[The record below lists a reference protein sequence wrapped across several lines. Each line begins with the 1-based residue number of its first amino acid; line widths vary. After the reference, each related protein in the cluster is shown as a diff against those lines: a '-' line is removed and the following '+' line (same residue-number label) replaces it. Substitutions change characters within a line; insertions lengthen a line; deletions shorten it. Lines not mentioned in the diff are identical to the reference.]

1 MRLVT
6 IDFETH
12 YAQDY
17 SLSKMTPLGYV
28 MDPRFQFISCS
39 IKVDH
44 HPTDVVFG
52 EAKIRRAFKAID
64 HIVRDSLLLA
74 HNMSGFDAY
83 VCAYRLGVRPKLWGC
98 TMAMARPIHAKTTGL
113 GLAKLVAHYAD
124 ELRAMGIS
132 PVKDNTALVQTRGK
146 RLEDFTP
153 AELEAMRTYN
163 RTDTDQCYG
172 LFHILRHFYTPA
184 ELWQIDAIT
193 RMRTEPQFELDR
205 PLLEVALSVERSN
218 KHKALIDLA
227 RDLRHDQQAGD
238 ADLDWSNE
246 EDVAR
251 FVRGELAS
259 APKFSAML
267 ERLGAEVPMKP
278 SPTNPTKQ
286 VPALAKTDEA
296 FIALQESD
304 DPLVAAAARARL
316 SVKSTLLETRI
327 GKFLTAG
334 GLAGGMLPVPLRYA
348 GADTTGRDSGEEYNC
363 FTGEVEVLTRA
374 GWVRFDA
381 WQGQPIMQWW
391 PDGRAAFEEHP
402 ATLAK
407 PYAGVIIDVDA
418 VLVSAAMTPEHR
430 IPAVRDGNVRDYAA
444 ADLTRL
450 ACLNGLVSAGTY
462 EGSSESAY
470 TPDEVRLMVAIAA
483 DGCVVQRKSHF
494 DIQIGL
500 RRTRKIERLLHLL
513 DQVRCTFYT
522 REYPPQDTHT
532 GEHNTVQFILPACKY
547 PKGFGPWVLN
557 LSRESMDALVDELR
571 HWDGW
576 SHATTGAVEFST
588 SSLDQA
594 EWVSTA
600 LHLSGKPA
608 SVRHYRGSR
617 YQMHARES
625 VHTSVSNDAVT
636 TRHYE
641 GVVYC
646 AGVESSYIF
655 IRRNGKISV
664 SGNCQNLP
672 RVNPDKPKT
681 SDALR
686 MSLRAPKGK
695 VVIVAD
701 QTGIELRTNHF
712 LWRVPSSMALY
723 QASPDKADLYR
734 EFAASYLY
742 KIDPSAITKTQ
753 RQMGK
758 VAQLG
763 LGFGSGAF
771 TFKRIAKTMGGIEME
786 LARTKTSGPDLTAEE
801 VVASWRSA
809 YVEIVDGW
817 KQCARSVLD
826 IARGIEAAVD
836 PWGLV
841 HTCREG
847 FVLPS
852 GRIIRYPDLREEDD
866 GEWPDGRPRRS
877 WFYAHGR
884 HKARI
889 TGPKADE
896 NIVQALARDSIFDC
910 SVEFYRRTQLRPA
923 LRVHDE
929 LVYVVEE
936 RHGQELLDELQAIM
950 RTPPKWWPG
959 LVVWSE
965 GDMAANYGAAK

>member
-28 MDPRFQFISCS
+28 MDPRFQFVSCS

-52 EAKIRRAFKAID
+52 EAKIRHAFKVID
-64 HIVRDSLLLA
+64 PIVRDSLLLA

-172 LFHILRHFYTPA
+172 LFHILRRFYTPA

-205 PLLEVALSVERSN
+205 PLLEAALSVERSN

-251 FVRGELAS
+251 FVRSELAS

-327 GKFLTAG
+327 DKFLTAG

-363 FTGEVEVLTRA
+363 
-374 GWVRFDA
+374 
-381 WQGQPIMQWW
+381 
-391 PDGRAAFEEHP
+391 
-402 ATLAK
+402 
-407 PYAGVIIDVDA
+407 
-418 VLVSAAMTPEHR
+418 
-430 IPAVRDGNVRDYAA
+430 
-444 ADLTRL
+444 
-450 ACLNGLVSAGTY
+450 
-462 EGSSESAY
+462 
-470 TPDEVRLMVAIAA
+470 
-483 DGCVVQRKSHF
+483 
-494 DIQIGL
+494 
-500 RRTRKIERLLHLL
+500 
-513 DQVRCTFYT
+513 
-522 REYPPQDTHT
+522 
-532 GEHNTVQFILPACKY
+532 
-547 PKGFGPWVLN
+547 
-557 LSRESMDALVDELR
+557 
-571 HWDGW
+571 
-576 SHATTGAVEFST
+576 
-588 SSLDQA
+588 QA
-594 EWVSTA
+594 
-600 LHLSGKPA
+600 
-608 SVRHYRGSR
+608 
-617 YQMHARES
+617 
-625 VHTSVSNDAVT
+625 
-636 TRHYE
+636 
-641 GVVYC
+641 
-646 AGVESSYIF
+646 
-655 IRRNGKISV
+655 
-664 SGNCQNLP
+664 LP
-672 RVNPDKPKT
+672 RIDPDKPKT

-686 MSLRAPKGK
+686 NSLRAPRGK
-695 VVIVAD
+695 KVIVAD
-701 QTGIELRTNHF
+701 QSGIELRVNHF
-712 LWRVPSSMALY
+712 LWKVPSSMELY
-723 QASPDKADLYR
+723 EASPAKADLYR
-734 EFAASYLY
+734 AFAAESLF
-742 KIDPSAITKTQ
+742 KVPPEQISKSQ
-753 RQMGK
+753 RQLGKMCLLEGTLVLTRRGEVPIEQVTASDQVWDGVEWVTTDGAVYMGVKDVIQHDGLVATSDHEVWVETGHK
-758 VAQLG
+758 VPFGVAAAQSQRLARTGEAGSPLGFGGAGVLGNSADQRVQVRERAVHELRYGEVGVLHQPDPRQNEGVPELLSEMRGAAVATPTPGGGTSAMHESEGPRLPSLRGAGDSVSVPVGGLCGGVGDGQPGPGAGEGIGPHSQLGALRAGQPAVGVAQAECSQPGPQQIGAISSVPPPPPGGAVRGQHTAQPAGQGVFGGANSGALEPTVVQAQGRVWDLLNCGPRHRFTANGRLVSNCQLG
-763 LGFGSGAF
+763 LGFGAGAP
-771 TFKRIAKTMGGIEME
+771 TFQRVARTMGGLRLPLNRREYD
-786 LARTKTSGPDLTAEE
+786 GPELTAEE
-801 VVASWRSA
+801 VVQIWRES
-809 YVEIVDGW
+809 YSPIVQGW
-817 KQCARSVLD
+817 KQCARGVLD
-826 IARGIEAAVD
+826 IARGVEAAVD

-965 GDMAANYGAAK
+965 GDMAANYGTAK

>member
-153 AELEAMRTYN
+153 AELEAMRAYN

-238 ADLDWSNE
+238 ADLDWGNE

-259 APKFSAML
+259 TPKFSAML

-327 GKFLTAG
+327 DKFLTAG

-348 GADTTGRDSGEEYNC
+348 GADTTGRDSGEEY
-363 FTGEVEVLTRA
+363 
-374 GWVRFDA
+374 
-381 WQGQPIMQWW
+381 
-391 PDGRAAFEEHP
+391 
-402 ATLAK
+402 
-407 PYAGVIIDVDA
+407 
-418 VLVSAAMTPEHR
+418 
-430 IPAVRDGNVRDYAA
+430 
-444 ADLTRL
+444 
-450 ACLNGLVSAGTY
+450 
-462 EGSSESAY
+462 
-470 TPDEVRLMVAIAA
+470 
-483 DGCVVQRKSHF
+483 
-494 DIQIGL
+494 
-500 RRTRKIERLLHLL
+500 
-513 DQVRCTFYT
+513 
-522 REYPPQDTHT
+522 
-532 GEHNTVQFILPACKY
+532 
-547 PKGFGPWVLN
+547 
-557 LSRESMDALVDELR
+557 
-571 HWDGW
+571 
-576 SHATTGAVEFST
+576 
-588 SSLDQA
+588 
-594 EWVSTA
+594 
-600 LHLSGKPA
+600 
-608 SVRHYRGSR
+608 
-617 YQMHARES
+617 
-625 VHTSVSNDAVT
+625 
-636 TRHYE
+636 
-641 GVVYC
+641 
-646 AGVESSYIF
+646 
-655 IRRNGKISV
+655 
-664 SGNCQNLP
+664 NCQNLP

-753 RQMGK
+753 RQLGK

-826 IARGIEAAVD
+826 IARGVEAAVD